1 MRRDCSQGEKLMH
14 DVWILA
20 ETGHNGLKDISF
32 ELLARGRALSDT
44 LGVKL
49 AAVVIGRGLENA
61 EFQRLIAHGAD
72 IVYTVSDER
81 LEHVSCIPYSRVLEH
96 LIRKYSP
103 QILLAGATSTG
114 RSILP
119 YVAVKVH
126 SGLTADCTELAI
138 EEETG
143 NLLQT
148 RPAIGGN
155 IMATIKT
162 PDHRP
167 QMATIRPRS
176 SRPLRA
182 DPARSGEI
190 ISEKFDTSWNDA
202 KFSVEDIRVP
212 EGELLSIEEA
222 DIVVSGGKGL
232 KKKENVI
239 LIDRLAHLLRGEVGA
254 SREAV
259 DRGWKS
265 YPHQVGLSGKT
276 ISPKLYIGVG
286 ISGAVQHLA
295 GIKTAECI
303 VAINSDVEA
312 NLVAMAD
319 FALIGDLF
327 EILPEME
334 RQIEER
340 RRSS

>member
-1 MRRDCSQGEKLMH
+1 MH
-14 DVWILA
+14 EVWILA
-20 ETGHNGLKDISF
+20 ETGHNGTKDISF
-32 ELLARGRALSDT
+32 ELLARGRTLADS
-44 LGVKL
+44 LGVNL
-49 AAVVIGRGLENA
+49 AAVVIGNEPA
-61 EFQRLIAHGAD
+61 TSEVQCQRLIAHGAD
-72 IVYTVSDER
+72 TVYVVRDPR

-96 LIRKYSP
+96 LIRRESP
-103 QILLAGATSTG
+103 QIFLAGATTTG
-114 RSILP
+114 RTILP

-126 SGLTADCTELAI
+126 TGLTADCTELAI
-138 EEETG
+138 EEGTG

-155 IMATIKT
+155 IMATIRT

-176 SRPLRA
+176 NRPLKA
-182 DPARSGEI
+182 DPERVGTVLIEQIEEAW
-190 ISEKFDTSWNDA
+190 FDGR
-202 KFSVEDIRVP
+202 FSVVGLRVP
-212 EGELLSIEEA
+212 EGESVSIEEA
-222 DIVVSGGKGL
+222 DIVVSGGRGL

-239 LIDRLAHLLRGEVGA
+239 LIDRLAHLLHAQVGA
-254 SREAV
+254 SRDAV
-259 DRGWKS
+259 DRGWMS

-295 GIKTAECI
+295 GIKTAEFI
-303 VAINSDVEA
+303 VAINSDEDA

-334 RQIEER
+334 RQIRER
-340 RRSS
+340 RSHL

>member
-1 MRRDCSQGEKLMH
+1 MH

-32 ELLARGRALSDT
+32 ELLARGRALADT

-49 AAVVIGRGLENA
+49 AAVVIGGGLESSEA
-61 EFQRLIAHGAD
+61 WRLIAHGSD
-72 IVYTVSDER
+72 IVYVVQDSR
-81 LEHVSCIPYSRVLEH
+81 LEHVTCIPYSRVIEH
-96 LIRKYSP
+96 LIRKHSP
-103 QILLAGATSTG
+103 QILLAGATTTG
-114 RSILP
+114 RTILP

-126 SGLTADCTELAI
+126 SGLTADCTDLAI
-138 EEETG
+138 EADTG

-167 QMATIRPRS
+167 QMATVRPRS
-176 SRPLRA
+176 CRPLKA
-182 DPARSGEI
+182 DPSRSGQVV
-190 ISEKFDTSWNDA
+190 SELFETAWDDDR
-202 KFSVEDIRVP
+202 FSVEDIRVP
-212 EGELLSIEEA
+212 EGDRVSIEEA
-222 DIVVSGGKGL
+222 DIVVSGGRGL
-232 KKKENVI
+232 KKKENVV
-239 LIDRLAHLLRGEVGA
+239 LLDRLAHLLSGETGA

-303 VAINSDVEA
+303 VAINSDEEA

-327 EILPEME
+327 EILPEIQ